1 MAGMKPDSPFSKLP
15 SLSELLGHPKVT
27 QVVKRVNQTTIA
39 QRAAGFLEEL
49 QTNLRQR
56 IDHGNVPS
64 LGQLAER
71 LARRLLGP
79 AQTSLPTVN
88 ATGTVLGDRW
98 PALPLA
104 EPAVDEIVRLATEY
118 HSGGQVLAESVCA
131 TLKEL
136 TGAEAALVVN
146 SLRAARELVRPS
158 SAEFDEARFAG
169 LVNPEEHGL
178 AAYGTISERLQAGK
192 ELVVVDGAGLLGG
205 PPCGIVLGK
214 REQVEEIS
222 RNAFAPIA
230 MPHDLTLAAL
240 AATLT
245 IYQNASRVIHQI
257 PVWQLLTTPLGNLE
271 QRANRLAM
279 LMSASERISSA
290 TPTQCDGTWCDADH
304 LKLTGPTWAI
314 VVKPNDTAFDGVVAS
329 LQEASPQILARVEQE
344 EIWLDLRGVFPR
356 WDQHLVATITMT

>member
-1 MAGMKPDSPFSKLP
+1 MKPESPFSKLP
-15 SLSELLGHPKVT
+15 SLSELLSHPTVT

-49 QTNLRQR
+49 QTNLRHR
-56 IDHGNVPS
+56 IDQGNVPS

-88 ATGTVLGDRW
+88 ATGTVLGDPW

-118 HSGGQVLAESVCA
+118 HSGGPALAERVAA

-146 SLRAARELVRPS
+146 SFRTACELIQPS
-158 SAEFDEARFAG
+158 SAEFVEARFAG
-169 LVNPEEHGL
+169 LINPQEHGL
-178 AAYGTISERLQAGK
+178 AAYNTISERLQSGK
-192 ELVVVDGAGLLGG
+192 DLVVVDGAGLLGG
-205 PPCGIVLGK
+205 PPCGIIVGS
-214 REQVEEIS
+214 RARIEEVT
-222 RNAFAPIA
+222 RNSFAPLA
-230 MPHDLTLAAL
+230 APHDLTLAAL
-240 AATLT
+240 AATLA
-245 IYQNASRVIHQI
+245 IYQNSTNVIHQI
-257 PVWQLLTTPLGNLE
+257 PVWQLLTTPLENLE

-279 LMSASERISSA
+279 LMNASERLVSA
-290 TPTQCDGTWCDADH
+290 TPTRCDGAWCDAEGG
-304 LKLTGPTWAI
+304 KLTGPSWSI
-314 VVKPNDTAFDGVVAS
+314 VVKPQPAAFDGVVAS
-329 LQEASPQILARVEQE
+329 LQDASPQILASVQQE

-356 WDQHLVATITMT
+356 WDQHLVATIESR

>member
-1 MAGMKPDSPFSKLP
+1 MKPDSPFSKLP
-15 SLSELLGHPKVT
+15 SLSELLGHPTVA

-56 IDHGNVPS
+56 IDQGNVPS

-79 AQTSLPTVN
+79 AQTSLPAVN

-118 HSGGQVLAESVCA
+118 HSGGQALAERVSA

-146 SLRAARELVRPS
+146 SFRTACELARPAI
-158 SAEFDEARFAG
+158 AEFDEARYAG
-169 LVNPEEHGL
+169 LVNPQEHGL
-178 AAYGTISERLQAGK
+178 AAYNTISERLQAGK
-192 ELVVVDGAGLLGG
+192 DLVVVDGAGLLGG
-205 PPCGIVLGK
+205 PPCGIILGK
-214 REQVEEIS
+214 RERVEEVS
-222 RNAFAPIA
+222 RNALTPLAA
-230 MPHDLTLAAL
+230 PHDLTLAAL
-240 AATLT
+240 AATLA
-245 IYQNASRVIHQI
+245 IYQNTTRVIHQI
-257 PVWQLLTTPLGNLE
+257 PVWQLLTAPLENLE
-271 QRANRLAM
+271 QRASRLAM
-279 LMSASERISSA
+279 LMNAGERISSA
-290 TPTQCDGTWCDADH
+290 TPTRCDGTWCDAAGI
-304 LKLTGPTWAI
+304 KLSGPTWAI
-314 VVKPNDTAFDGVVAS
+314 VVKPQTAAFDAVVAS
-329 LQEASPQILARVEQE
+329 LQDTSPQILARVQQE

-356 WDQHLVATITMT
+356 WDQHLVTALE